1 MDVNTIETIIKPPSE
16 LVELPF
22 LIFIYISDAEQQVS
36 VNEVNKFNK
45 SITNTDWCKSSLLKE
60 ALILLE
66 SNYADLWKIYSTKN
80 HHELLPER
88 IKQAINS
95 LKTLDDAEYHLI
107 CRDLIALGKSI
118 AKASNKLAII
128 PTKKK
133 TALVNVENFLSNKT
147 TQDVP
152 INQHNVINENISLE
166 DLWPLAT
173 LGAENSNFWGRGKI
187 QLICNKII
195 NETHDVKTF
204 CFISADK
211 PVMFSYKPGQFISLE
226 LFIDGKKVIRSYSI
240 SSSPSR
246 SFYVSV
252 TVKRVHNGLVSNWLH
267 DNLKVGDKINANGPF
282 GKFNCF
288 DNPAEK
294 MLLISGGSGI
304 TPMMSILRWVCD
316 TGSRADIIF
325 LHNAQTP
332 KDLIFLDELK
342 LLSKQN
348 YNVKLALCVS
358 NPNDIEWD
366 GHLGRISSQSLNNIA
381 PDINQRAIFVCGP
394 APYMDAVHHIVQGMG
409 FNMENY
415 FSESFG
421 SPISDTKQK
430 KISSNQDT
438 SHVIGDEVIKKIPE
452 KSVPQ
457 KASIPNES
465 KVTINFKQQN
475 KKIDCDADDSILDA
489 AENDGIDIPYSCRS
503 GTCGTCKVLK
513 LSGDIDMDTHSGLSD
528 DELEQGYVLACVAKP
543 KGLVEIDF

>member
-1 MDVNTIETIIKPPSE
+1 MS
-16 LVELPF
+16 
-22 LIFIYISDAEQQVS
+22 
-36 VNEVNKFNK
+36 
-45 SITNTDWCKSSLLKE
+45 
-60 ALILLE
+60 
-66 SNYADLWKIYSTKN
+66 
-80 HHELLPER
+80 
-88 IKQAINS
+88 
-95 LKTLDDAEYHLI
+95 
-107 CRDLIALGKSI
+107 
-118 AKASNKLAII
+118 
-128 PTKKK
+128 
-133 TALVNVENFLSNKT
+133 VENFLSNKT

-332 KDLIFLDELK
+332 KDLIFHDELK